1 MYTPGKWMIE
11 PTLPLIRKDLQDDF
25 IGFRDGILTHVDRM
39 TNSDKGWLKGWQD
52 DSPMFEILCSS

>member
-1 MYTPGKWMIE
+1 MIE

-39 TNSDKGWLKGWQD
+39 TNSDKGWLKDWQD